1 MAYFW
6 SLRCYVKLM
15 RTSGRIG
22 PPAAPIDFIIL
33 GNRNYPQNDR
43 QIQLIWKT
51 FTVIIEGKGVKIFN

>member
-1 MAYFW
+1 M
-6 SLRCYVKLM
+6 KLM